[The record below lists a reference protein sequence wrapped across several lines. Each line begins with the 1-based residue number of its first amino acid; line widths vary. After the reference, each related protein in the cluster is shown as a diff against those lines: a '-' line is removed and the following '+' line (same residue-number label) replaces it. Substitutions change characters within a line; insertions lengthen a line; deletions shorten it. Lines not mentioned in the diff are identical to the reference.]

1 MLILKRRFQ
10 FIYVLLL
17 QKAQFIPFI
26 HSAYNLPSLP
36 IFYQVKEPAKGYPAS
51 TWPLDAKEEQIA
63 QTYGSIVD
71 YVFVSC
77 KIMMPLDK

>member
-1 MLILKRRFQ
+1 MLILIEQRFQ
-10 FIYVLLL
+10 FIYVILL
-17 QKAQFIPFI
+17 QKAQFIPFT
-26 HSAYNLPSLP
+26 HSVYNLPSLP
-36 IFYQVKEPAKGYPAS
+36 IFYQIKERAEGYPAS

-77 KIMMPLDK
+77 KRL